1 MSAWVEEE
9 ADDEADGVTVGRGL
23 VEEAEPEEAEDV
35 EAMGFPE
42 GRPSGDRTEP
52 VLRGSPVVLGR
63 GGGERLGPVSGGG
76 AIRR

>member
-9 ADDEADGVTVGRGL
+9 ADEEADGVAVGRGL
-23 VEEAEPEEAEDV
+23 VEEAEPEEAAVVD
-35 EAMGFPE
+35 AMGFPK
-42 GRPSGDRTEP
+42 GRPSGDSTEP

>member
-9 ADDEADGVTVGRGL
+9 ADDEADGVAVGRGL
-23 VEEAEPEEAEDV
+23 VEEAEPEEAEG
-35 EAMGFPE
+35 MGFPE
-42 GRPSGDRTEP
+42 GRPSGDRAEP